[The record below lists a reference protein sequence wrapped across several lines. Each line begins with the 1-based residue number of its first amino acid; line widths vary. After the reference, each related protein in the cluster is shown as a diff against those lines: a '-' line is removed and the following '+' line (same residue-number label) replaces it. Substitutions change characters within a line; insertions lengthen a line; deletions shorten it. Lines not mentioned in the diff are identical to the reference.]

1 MRRLLI
7 VTSIALLAGCAST
20 YNLPETERSRGY
32 DASEAA
38 VWAAALEAVNDIG
51 LAVVETE
58 PDHSRIKAR
67 AGGTI
72 WDLKGHVLVVII
84 GEEDEGL
91 VRVDANV
98 QNVSD
103 QVVDFGE
110 SQRLLRR
117 YLEALDNRLR

>member
-1 MRRLLI
+1 MRSWAL
-7 VTSIALLAGCAST
+7 VASIPMLAACAST
-20 YNLPETERSRGY
+20 YNLPEAERSRGY

-38 VWAAALEAVNDIG
+38 VWEAVLAAVNDIG

-58 PDHSRIKAR
+58 PDHSRVKAR
-67 AGGTI
+67 AGGTV

-84 GEEDEGL
+84 GEEDDGL

-98 QNVSD
+98 ENVSD

-117 YLEALDNRLR
+117 YLQALDRRLL

>member
-98 QNVSD
+98 ENVSD
-103 QVVDFGE
+103 EVIDFGE
-110 SQRLLRR
+110 SQRILRR
-117 YLEALDNRLR
+117 YLEALDHRML

>member
-7 VTSIALLAGCAST
+7 VTSIAMLAGCAST

-38 VWAAALEAVNDIG
+38 VWEAALESVNDIG

-72 WDLKGHVLVVII
+72 WDFKGHVLVVII
-84 GEEDEGL
+84 GEEDDGL

-98 QNVSD
+98 ENVSD
-103 QVVDFGE
+103 EVIDFGE
-110 SQRLLRR
+110 SQRILRR
-117 YLEALDNRLR
+117 YLQALDRRLL